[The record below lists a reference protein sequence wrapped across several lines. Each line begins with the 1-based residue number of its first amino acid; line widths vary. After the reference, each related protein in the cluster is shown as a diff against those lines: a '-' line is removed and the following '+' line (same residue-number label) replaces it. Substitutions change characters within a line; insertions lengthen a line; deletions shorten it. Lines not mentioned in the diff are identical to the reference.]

1 MKRTLVCMICFF
13 TLAVTST
20 AQTSETFDI
29 ATFKA
34 PAGWQKQSKDGVL
47 ILSTSNTQKSSY
59 AMVAIYR
66 SGDSSGN
73 ANTDFAADWQ
83 EFIAGQLGVT
93 DKPQVEPAKDAA
105 GWKIVTGGS
114 TFKNENG
121 TSAVIL
127 NTYSSSGKK
136 FSFAAIFNSQDYV
149 PTIEAFMSSLTL
161 SKQQMSSQAA
171 PASNPDSSSTILGTW
186 GMATSATQ
194 RSDDYKNPYSA
205 NNVGYSK
212 AQYTFNGD
220 GTYSFFSKTFKMTF
234 DKILLVRE
242 TGSYQINGNSITI
255 TPSKSSIEAWSK
267 RNGTDKF
274 GALLTRQNRPLEKV
288 NYQFTKHYFSGI
300 QLWNLVLQA
309 EKPTERDG
317 PFSGN
322 TTFPNAWY
330 YAPISSN
337 NTVIELP

>member
-149 PTIEAFMSSLTL
+149 PTIEAFMMHPLRAPNVEMT
-161 SKQQMSSQAA
+161 KVIEINAIPDGPRNVCAA
-171 PASNPDSSSTILGTW
+171 FA
-186 GMATSATQ
+186 A
-194 RSDDYKNPYSA
+194 
-205 NNVGYSK
+205 
-212 AQYTFNGD
+212 
-220 GTYSFFSKTFKMTF
+220 
-234 DKILLVRE
+234 
-242 TGSYQINGNSITI
+242 TGSAEGYAVEFAVVTSVIGN
-255 TPSKSSIEAWSK
+255 A
-267 RNGTDKF
+267 
-274 GALLTRQNRPLEKV
+274 
-288 NYQFTKHYFSGI
+288 
-300 QLWNLVLQA
+300 
-309 EKPTERDG
+309 
-317 PFSGN
+317 
-322 TTFPNAWY
+322 
-330 YAPISSN
+330 
-337 NTVIELP
+337 